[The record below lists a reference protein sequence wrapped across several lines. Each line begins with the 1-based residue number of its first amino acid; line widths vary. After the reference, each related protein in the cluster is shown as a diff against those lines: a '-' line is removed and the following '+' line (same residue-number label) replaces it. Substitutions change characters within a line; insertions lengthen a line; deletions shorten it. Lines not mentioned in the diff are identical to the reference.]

1 MFTASAAT
9 ASPLLLPL
17 RFMEQPTGWLPAVV
31 YTMENPAVF
40 SAILDYAEGRAD
52 IPALVCTSG
61 QPSVAA
67 LKLLDQLVEA
77 GCIICYGGDF
87 DSRGLEIG
95 QRLAERYGVSFKPWF
110 FDTAAYLQAPK
121 GVKLASEQ
129 VKKLAGQRVSW
140 DNKLIESMLQMGRAV
155 YQEVLV
161 EQMIKDL
168 FR

>member
-1 MFTASAAT
+1 M
-9 ASPLLLPL
+9 
-17 RFMEQPTGWLPAVV
+17 
-31 YTMENPAVF
+31 F